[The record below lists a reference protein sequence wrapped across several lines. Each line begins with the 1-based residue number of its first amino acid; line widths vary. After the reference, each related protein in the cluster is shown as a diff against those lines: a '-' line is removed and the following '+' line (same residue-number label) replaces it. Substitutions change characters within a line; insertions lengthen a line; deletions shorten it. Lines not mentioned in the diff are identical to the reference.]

1 MIAGA
6 DAVAVA
12 AVAAEVRRVLAE
24 VTGRADLDH
33 LSEQTPLFGGGVGLD
48 SLSGTLLLRQIQRRY
63 GVDVA
68 AEDLNLD
75 SLATLGTLVAFVAER
90 RSVVAERGAG
100 GGSSGGAGVVEP
112 AEPEPQEQ
120 QGQRHGQTAE
130 AEDDEGG
137 EAVDIGD

>member
-1 MIAGA
+1 MTAGA
-6 DAVAVA
+6 DADAAAVA

-75 SLATLGTLVAFVAER
+75 SLATLGTLATFVAER
-90 RSVVAERGAG
+90 LSVVAKRGAG
-100 GGSSGGAGVVEP
+100 GGSRGGAGVVEP
-112 AEPEPQEQ
+112 AESEPPEQ
-120 QGQRHGQTAE
+120 QG
-130 AEDDEGG
+130 
-137 EAVDIGD
+137 